1 MESSKLFRMT
11 VCGLMLLSCFAGQLA
26 TTVAAAPAAR
36 KPPATSSKPLPP
48 QPALS
53 AYVNTVH
60 ERLMH
65 AWHTAKSPH
74 TYSTVRFRVYRTGQV
89 YWVELTDASK
99 TESVNNAA
107 EDAIT
112 SCTFPAMPASFP
124 DYLDFSADFESEL
137 QSQNC
142 DGYSRPVASN
152 HMLSLKLLEQ
162 SNKLSKSNDHERAL
176 AELLR
181 ALQISPFDVRIKD
194 ALVREYLSLATKQ
207 APEEAS
213 NGLHKALL
221 LDPTNKTAREQLNK
235 LLKSAGKDP
244 VNPVQRAALARECA
258 TAGQFEN
265 AIVEYGEAWLLSKDT
280 NLIPEINRCLAQN
293 KESSTLRKWQAAV
306 EVNGS
311 AENHLNLAGA
321 FKACGL
327 EEKARVEFEIA
338 KRLGAEPPSEK
349 PASNEPI
356 VEVPTLASAV
366 VPTPT
371 TASTD
376 TEADEDGD
384 SDSTVQQT
392 RPGQPA
398 VIEATSGDVKQSPT
412 IESKVLALTAAPLPT
427 MAPLIPSTGPA
438 QFQGDFPYATQ
449 GKRSIKLTVLK
460 ERQQLQDYLNE
471 ACKGSIIRWASN
483 RIPLTV
489 YIDPGN
495 DVPGYRPQFRK
506 YMLEAFDAWQTAS
519 GRRIRYKLVG
529 GPKGANIVCHWTA
542 NPADKRMGGGNEQG
556 ITRYEYM
563 YLDGQQKKDGGGLAR
578 SAEITILVTGRFT
591 KRVLSDADMKGVCL
605 HELGHSFGIHGHSPR
620 RSDIMFPYMNGMSS
634 LSGPD
639 SNTIVRLYQGYDH
652 PRD

>member
-1 MESSKLFRMT
+1 MESRLIRNT
-11 VCGLMLLSCFAGQLA
+11 VCGLTLLSCLAGQLA
-26 TTVAAAPAAR
+26 TAVAAAPAAR
-36 KPPATSSKPLPP
+36 KPAATASKPLPP
-48 QPALS
+48 QPALN

-112 SCTFPAMPASFP
+112 SCTFPPMPASFP

-137 QSQNC
+137 QTQNC

-162 SNKLSKSNDHERAL
+162 SNKLSKSNEHEKAL
-176 AELLR
+176 SELLR
-181 ALQISPFDVRIKD
+181 ASQISPFDVRIKD
-194 ALVREYLSLATKQ
+194 ALVREYLSLAEKQ

-213 NGLHKALL
+213 NRLHQALM
-221 LDPTNKTAREQLNK
+221 LDPTNKTARELLNK
-235 LLKSAGKDP
+235 VLKAKGKDP
-244 VNPVQRAALARECA
+244 VNPAQRAAIAREYA
-258 TAGQFEN
+258 AAGEFEN
-265 AIVEYGEAWLLSKDT
+265 AIVEFGEAWLLSKDT
-280 NLIPEINRCLAQN
+280 NLIPEINHVLAQN
-293 KESSTLRKWQAAV
+293 KESATLKKWQAAV
-306 EVNGS
+306 ESNGS

-327 EEKARVEFEIA
+327 DERARVEFEIA
-338 KRLGAEPPSEK
+338 KKLGAEPPTTEK
-349 PASNEPI
+349 SASNET
-356 VEVPTLASAV
+356 VEAPKLASTT

-371 TASTD
+371 AADES
-376 TEADEDGD
+376 DEDGAD
-384 SDSTVQQT
+384 DRTARQAFPT
-392 RPGQPA
+392 QPA
-398 VIEATSGDVKQSPT
+398 EANAADIKQTPSV
-412 IESKVLALTAAPLPT
+412 ESKTLALTAAPMPS
-427 MAPLIPSTGPA
+427 MAPLIPSAGPA

-449 GKRSIKLTVLK
+449 GKRSLKLTVLK
-460 ERQQLQDYLNE
+460 NRQQLQDYLNE

-483 RIPLTV
+483 RIPLTL

-506 YMLEAFDAWQTAS
+506 YMLEAFDAWQKAS
-519 GRRIRYKLVG
+519 GGRIRYKLVG

-542 NPADKRMGGGNEQG
+542 NPADKRMSGGNEQG
-556 ITRYEYM
+556 ITRFEYM
-563 YLDGQQKKDGGGLAR
+563 YLDGQRKKDGGGLAR

-591 KRVLSDADMKGVCL
+591 KRVLSDADMKGVCI

-620 RSDIMFPYMNGMSS
+620 KTDIMYPYMNGMSA

-639 SNTIVRLYQGYDH
+639 ANTIVRLYQGYEH